1 MGIPKS
7 PAVEIWGLSRSRDS
21 STAPR
26 TERGEAEAAA
36 LIEAKRL
43 EIVVRRHEPD
53 TFTLADLLA
62 QCIEECAPD
71 AVLSLKRRNERE
83 FALTVRASIGQEA
96 DRPAVA
102 LGRKSRQCKYV
113 DQFPAPGL
121 QRAAKL
127 VQQRLCPW
135 SVRLSER
142 PDRHEAT
149 A

>member
-53 TFTLADLLA
+53 PFTVADLST
-62 QCIEECAPD
+62 QRIEERAPD
-71 AVLSLKRRNERE
+71 AVLSLEHRNERE
-83 FALTVRASIGQEA
+83 FTLTVLASIGHKADEVRKRLDRLEA
-96 DRPAVA
+96 RMASHA
-102 LGRKSRQCKYV
+102 R
-113 DQFPAPGL
+113 
-121 QRAAKL
+121 
-127 VQQRLCPW
+127 
-135 SVRLSER
+135 
-142 PDRHEAT
+142 
-149 A
+149 